1 MILCHLKEPDFGL
14 VYHLMDHADGT
25 GLDHI
30 FGIYTQFAILPKSLE
45 NAGV

>member
-14 VYHLMDHADGT
+14 FYHLMDHADDTVLG
-25 GLDHI
+25 HI
-30 FGIYTQFAILPKSLE
+30 FCIYTQFAILPKSLE